1 MITLTP
7 RVRTET
13 PGSPVSAEATLLLV
27 DDHPL
32 FHAGLASMLRTARPG
47 YGLLSAH
54 DAAQGLEMV
63 RADPRIDLVLVDIVL
78 PGIDGFDALGE
89 FGKACPQLPRVM
101 ISGREDAAAR
111 MRARHCGASGFI
123 SKAWA
128 PERIAGVLDAVLD
141 GGSGFDEQTPAS
153 RDAGGG
159 ADASNLTP
167 RQVEVLSLL
176 AEGHSNKEIEYRLGI
191 AERTVRAHMTEIFQA
206 LGAQTRV
213 QAILQAQKLGLIP

>member
-1 MITLTP
+1 MISLSP
-7 RVRTET
+7 RVRVEP
-13 PGSPVSAEATLLLV
+13 PGPALTAEATLLLV

-47 YGLLSAH
+47 WRLLSAH
-54 DAAQGLEMV
+54 DAAQGLEMI
-63 RADPRIDLVLVDIVL
+63 RADDGIDLVLVDIVL
-78 PGIDGFDALGE
+78 PGIDGFDALAE
-89 FGKACPQLPRVM
+89 FGKACPQLPRVT

-111 MRARHCGASGFI
+111 LRARHCGASGFI

-128 PERIAGVLDAVLD
+128 PERIAAVLDAVLD
-141 GGSGFDEQTPAS
+141 GGSGFDDGAAQAPGHGEDG
-153 RDAGGG
+153 DA
-159 ADASNLTP
+159 ANLTP

-176 AEGHSNKEIEYRLGI
+176 AEGHSNKEIEYRLSI
-191 AERTVRAHMTEIFQA
+191 AERTVRAHLTEIFQA